1 MEGLILEN
9 SVLGSLAA
17 VTLIVVL
24 VFLYM
29 YLRRYRKVTSSS
41 RAKESM
47 AAGTKIK
54 WQEKREDLR
63 METKLPVTIETA
75 DGFLNEE
82 MINVST
88 GGAFICC
95 RKLPRL
101 KETFQLTT
109 NPPNY
114 QPLTVT
120 AEVVWSNFSVP
131 ESDVINR
138 GMGVRFLE
146 ISDEDRQFISETVAD
161 HQ

>member
-1 MEGLILEN
+1 ME
-9 SVLGSLAA
+9 
-17 VTLIVVL
+17 
-24 VFLYM
+24 
-29 YLRRYRKVTSSS
+29 
-41 RAKESM
+41 AK
-47 AAGTKIK
+47 
-54 WQEKREDLR
+54 W
-63 METKLPVTIETA
+63 PVTIETT

-109 NPPNY
+109 NPPNN

-120 AEVVWSNFSVP
+120 SEVVWSNFSVP
-131 ESDVINR
+131 ESEVINR
-138 GMGVRFLE
+138 GMAVRFLE
-146 ISDEDRQFISETVAD
+146 ISDEDRQFISEIVAD